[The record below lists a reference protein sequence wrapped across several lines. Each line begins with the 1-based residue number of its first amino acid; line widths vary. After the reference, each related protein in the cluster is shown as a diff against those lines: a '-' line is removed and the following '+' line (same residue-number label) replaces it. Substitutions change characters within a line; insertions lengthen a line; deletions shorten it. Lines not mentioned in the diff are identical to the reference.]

1 MSLKEKNIKGM
12 IKDES
17 MGNRVYLDAAKKAK
31 TKADRKRFR
40 MMAKDER
47 RHRKYLKELTGD
59 YK

>member
-1 MSLKEKNIKGM
+1 MSLRKKHIKDM

-17 MGNRVYLDAAKKAK
+17 IGNREYLDAAKKAK
-31 TKADRKRFR
+31 TKADKKRFR